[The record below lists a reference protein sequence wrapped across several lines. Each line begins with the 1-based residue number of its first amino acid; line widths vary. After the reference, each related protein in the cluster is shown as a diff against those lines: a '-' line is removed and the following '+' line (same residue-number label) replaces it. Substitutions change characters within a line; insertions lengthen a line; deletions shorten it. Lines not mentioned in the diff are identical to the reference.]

1 MNQHSAPT
9 FQKSSLGRRMITLL
23 LSAGTA
29 AVVLGSSIPA
39 DAWAADETRAV
50 SGFQAVALEGS
61 TTVKV
66 ELADTESVRVNA
78 EGKGAESVETVVED
92 RKGVP
97 TLVIRQT
104 GGWFNRKAAA
114 VVTVNV
120 KGPAFKAL
128 GVAGSGQL
136 EARLSNQPSLLL
148 LMAGSGDLRVQGLI
162 AHQVE
167 VNVAG
172 SGDVRVQG
180 AAQNLSVNVAGSGD
194 AWLKDLE
201 AEDVKVSV
209 AGSGDARVQARQRLR
224 VSVAGSGDV
233 RYSGAAKD
241 ISTTV
246 LGSGTVKRE

>member
-9 FQKSSLGRRMITLL
+9 FQKPSLGRRMITLL

-172 SGDVRVQG
+172 SGD
-180 AAQNLSVNVAGSGD
+180 